1 MDAYVSEI
9 IAVVDD
15 DKSVDLNKIVD
26 QLKAAGMDVSR
37 VNQDECVV
45 EGNVESY
52 KLKDLEKLK
61 GVNYIRTVF
70 TYAANYPP
78 GDPRDK
84 DGL

>member
-9 IAVVDD
+9 IAVVDEEH
-15 DKSVDLNKIVD
+15 SGDLNKIVE
-26 QLKAAGMDVSR
+26 QLKKAGVDVSR
-37 VNQDECVV
+37 VNQEECVV

-52 KLKDLEKLK
+52 KLKDLEKLP
-61 GVNYIRTVF
+61 GVDYIRTVF

-84 DGL
+84 DGQ